1 MNTAS
6 GKLAFLDRS
15 IKSQDKDL
23 LKLMRCIVSRIRIWN
38 SLRNIDIL
46 SSFIL
51 GKPRNLP
58 TTLWHEK
65 DDHAHMNFGTIIQ
78 FSQAAFSE
86 IVKACSLLE
95 NIVDKLS
102 TGNMLHIP
110 TAEGLLEQFRG
121 WSRSLPPVLLK
132 FTFIPGDGASLDPV
146 DRQLLIGNI
155 HTSCVYYFSVMLVT
169 RPFLFAYLLSR
180 LRGRAP
186 DQLISDP
193 DEASDINI
201 KNNKVSK
208 LAQVCVRSAIY
219 MVNMCQT
226 AKSSNFFFGNL
237 CLLKYGPLRVI
248 ALTLIFLFAP
258 LTDIRY
264 FKQGVDIWSRSCPRL
279 LNVCR

>member
-1 MNTAS
+1 MNTSS
-6 GKLAFLDRS
+6 GKCTFF
-15 IKSQDKDL
+15 DL
-23 LKLMRCIVSRIRIWN
+23 LWIYYQILFDLMRCVVSRVKIWN

-58 TTLWHEK
+58 TTLWQEK
-65 DDHAHMNFGTIIQ
+65 NDDAHMDFGSILQ
-78 FSQAAFSE
+78 YSQAAFSE
-86 IVKACSLLE
+86 IAKACSLLE
-95 NIVDKLS
+95 SIVDKLS

-110 TAEGLLEQFRG
+110 TAESLLEQFRR
-121 WSRSLPPVLLK
+121 WSQSLPPVLLR
-132 FTFIPGDGASLDPV
+132 FVFFPSDGASLDPV

-155 HTSCVYYFSVMLVT
+155 HVSCVYYFSVILVT
-169 RPFLFAYLLSR
+169 RPFLIAYLISR

-208 LAQVCVRSAIY
+208 LAQVCVSSAIY

-237 CLLKYGPLRVI
+237 CLLKYVLSFTLPTIYRLDLGFMPLR
-248 ALTLIFLFAP
+248 
-258 LTDIRY
+258 DSY
-264 FKQGVDIWSRSCPRL
+264 
-279 LNVCR
+279 